1 MNEYNDILIA
11 TDGSDVATDAATA
24 GIALAETL
32 SASVHALSVVEEG
45 RGSDDRR
52 KRREAYAKE
61 VATRASE
68 AGLESAAVVR
78 AGRPAS
84 TVLEHAD
91 EVDADLI
98 VVGTHGRTGLRQAL
112 LGSVALEVIRD
123 ARRPVLTVGA
133 GAEGPVHLADGD
145 VDDVCLATDGLTG
158 SAAATE
164 HALAL
169 ADACDATLHVL
180 YAVEPDGDPE
190 NEALRSAFEKH
201 GEKTTAGVTER
212 ADERGVDT
220 VEAVEQG
227 APTDIVLEYTE
238 HNDVDL
244 LVMGT
249 ESKSNIERLVV
260 GSVSQRVVP
269 NASVPVLTVRTLEDS

>member
-180 YAVEPDGDPE
+180 YAVEPDGTQKTKHS
-190 NEALRSAFEKH
+190 ARRSRN
-201 GEKTTAGVTER
+201 TAR
-212 ADERGVDT
+212 RR
-220 VEAVEQG
+220 
-227 APTDIVLEYTE
+227 
-238 HNDVDL
+238 
-244 LVMGT
+244 
-249 ESKSNIERLVV
+249 RLVSPS
-260 GSVSQRVVP
+260 GPTNAASTLSRPSNRVRR
-269 NASVPVLTVRTLEDS
+269 LTSFSSTPSTTMSICS